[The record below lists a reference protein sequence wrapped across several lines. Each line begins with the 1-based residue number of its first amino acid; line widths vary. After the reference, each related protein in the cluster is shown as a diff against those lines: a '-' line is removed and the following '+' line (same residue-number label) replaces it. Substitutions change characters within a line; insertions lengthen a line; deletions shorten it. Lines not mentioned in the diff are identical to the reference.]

1 MDISSRAVT
10 NESSLEDDL
19 DIDNKDD
26 REKIM
31 REILKL
37 REQSRSYKTFYG
49 TGNKGDVNKIPTA
62 KTQFTGSVEPKK
74 SRKSRNHSRDI
85 WSPGIDETAISPRG

>member
-1 MDISSRAVT
+1 
-10 NESSLEDDL
+10 
-19 DIDNKDD
+19 
-26 REKIM
+26 M

-62 KTQFTGSVEPKK
+62 KTQFTDSWNQK
-74 SRKSRNHSRDI
+74 
-85 WSPGIDETAISPRG
+85 ISKES